1 MCPPETAAR
10 NCGLPEFPE
19 SQIALKF
26 WLTPFRFGIGQ
37 PVPKWCDGHAGM
49 TPQMTVRENL
59 FTIFPARGLR
69 ETPQMCGFGKRF
81 ALTMIHSSK
90 TLGLVARALLLVG
103 AVATLV
109 PGPALADVRDGVN
122 AWSHGDYAAA
132 VRQWQGPA
140 AKGDADA
147 QFNMGQAAK
156 LGRGMPKDMAKAEDW
171 FHKAARQGHAR
182 AADNYGILLF
192 QTGRQSEALPWLNA
206 SADRGEPR
214 AMYVLG
220 VAAFNGDFQ
229 PKDWVRAYGLM
240 TRAAAVGLPQAI
252 ESLKTMNQVIPLE
265 QRQMGASLAA
275 DLEAR
280 TSDQR
285 ARELASAE
293 LGVTAPAP
301 DGAASTSPSAA
312 SPPVPRPAPAPLT
325 TVDLPPART
334 GATASESDG
343 RVLAGASYANPVE
356 VPRAATTPAKAPPA
370 PRALASTTP
379 APKPPAAK
387 EPAPATTRAAPPAEK
402 AARPAASGA
411 WRIQLGAFAQKS
423 NADGLW
429 ARVRGRAELA
439 GHPRIDLAQG
449 SVTRL
454 LAGGF
459 ASQAEAA
466 HACAALK
473 GAGVDCIPVKP

>member
-1 MCPPETAAR
+1 MA
-10 NCGLPEFPE
+10 
-19 SQIALKF
+19 
-26 WLTPFRFGIGQ
+26 
-37 PVPKWCDGHAGM
+37 
-49 TPQMTVRENL
+49 
-59 FTIFPARGLR
+59 
-69 ETPQMCGFGKRF
+69 
-81 ALTMIHSSK
+81 
-90 TLGLVARALLLVG
+90 
-103 AVATLV
+103 
-109 PGPALADVRDGVN
+109 
-122 AWSHGDYAAA
+122 
-132 VRQWQGPA
+132 GPA

-293 LGVTAPAP
+293 LGVTAPTPALPSPALPMPARPSRARRRPRSRRWTCHRPGPAP
-301 DGAASTSPSAA
+301 ARAKPMAACWPAPAMPTRWKCRAPRRPPSPNRSRPR
-312 SPPVPRPAPAPLT
+312 PPRHHLRPRRLRKRPAPGRKRRLAHPAWRLCAEEQRRRAVGARAGPGRT
-325 TVDLPPART
+325 GRASAHRSRAGFGDAPARRWFCQP
-334 GATASESDG
+334 G
-343 RVLAGASYANPVE
+343 
-356 VPRAATTPAKAPPA
+356 
-370 PRALASTTP
+370 
-379 APKPPAAK
+379 
-387 EPAPATTRAAPPAEK
+387 
-402 AARPAASGA
+402 
-411 WRIQLGAFAQKS
+411 
-423 NADGLW
+423 
-429 ARVRGRAELA
+429 RGRARL
-439 GHPRIDLAQG
+439 RRAQG
-449 SVTRL
+449 CGRGLHSRKTLTVWTIRR
-454 LAGGF
+454 
-459 ASQAEAA
+459 AA
-466 HACAALK
+466 RSAWQRR
-473 GAGVDCIPVKP
+473 

>member
-1 MCPPETAAR
+1 MDRP
-10 NCGLPEFPE
+10 
-19 SQIALKF
+19 
-26 WLTPFRFGIGQ
+26 
-37 PVPKWCDGHAGM
+37 
-49 TPQMTVRENL
+49 
-59 FTIFPARGLR
+59 
-69 ETPQMCGFGKRF
+69 GKRF
-81 ALTMIHSSK
+81 AFAMTHSRIK
-90 TLGLVARALLLVG
+90 TGSFR
-103 AVATLV
+103 AVAVLAMAASLL
-109 PGPALADVRDGVN
+109 PATAQADVRDGVN
-122 AWSHGDYAAA
+122 AWSRGDYAGA

-156 LGRGMPKDMAKAEDW
+156 LGRGVPKDMAKAEDW

-229 PKDWVRAYGLM
+229 PKDWVRAYALM

-265 QRQMGASLAA
+265 QRQMGASLAS
-275 DLEAR
+275 DLETR

-285 ARELASAE
+285 SRELAAAE
-293 LGVTAPAP
+293 LGVSVP
-301 DGAASTSPSAA
+301 GAATPVAAAPQPSAA
-312 SPPVPRPAPAPLT
+312 PLPAGRPVPAALT
-325 TVDLPPART
+325 PVDLPASQPAPGET
-334 GATASESDG
+334 GGDG
-343 RVLAGASYANPVE
+343 RVMAGASYADPVE
-356 VPRAATTPAKAPPA
+356 VPRASAPAPQPKPLAIPAPKPTPKPAPKPAPAIPAVPAKAPPA
-370 PRALASTTP
+370 P
-379 APKPPAAK
+379 PPV
-387 EPAPATTRAAPPAEK
+387 AEK
-402 AARPAASGA
+402 APRPASGA
-411 WRIQLGAFAQKS
+411 WRVQLGAFSQKS
-423 NADGLW
+423 NADALW
-429 ARVRGRAELA
+429 ARVRGRPEMA

-459 ASQAEAA
+459 ASQADAA
-466 HACAALK
+466 RACTALK
-473 GAGVDCIPVKP
+473 GAGVDCITLKP